1 MQKTI
6 NRKSVWSRSP
16 KFAPEIKHKIL
27 TSEEVLVQNPN
38 TKEDESHIVNTY
50 KEESVIDPH
59 LRASDF
65 SLHVIMQH
73 SPQQL
78 KDCGRFFT
86 PENPEEYVDM
96 VASLSARIQ
105 AQIDKEQA
113 DAASLLILLLLN
125 HLKLNNYA

>member
-16 KFAPEIKHKIL
+16 KFSPEIKHKIL
-27 TSEEVLVQNPN
+27 TSEEVLVTNPS

-50 KEESVIDPH
+50 KEESVIDSH

-65 SLHVIMQH
+65 SLQVIIQH

-113 DAASLLILLLLN
+113 EAKESIETPIVEPSQTE
-125 HLKLNNYA
+125 

>member
-27 TSEEVLVQNPN
+27 TSEEVLVQNPS

-65 SLHVIMQH
+65 SLQVIMQH

-105 AQIDKEQA
+105 SQIDKEQA
-113 DAASLLILLLLN
+113 AIAPEESVTDSIVEPS
-125 HLKLNNYA
+125 KTE

>member
-27 TSEEVLVQNPN
+27 TSEEVLVKNPSSQ
-38 TKEDESHIVNTY
+38 EDESHIVNTY
-50 KEESVIDPH
+50 REESVIDPH

-65 SLHVIMQH
+65 SLQVIMQH

-113 DAASLLILLLLN
+113 ESQAAIETPVVEPT
-125 HLKLNNYA
+125 KTE

>member
-1 MQKTI
+1 MQRTI

-27 TSEEVLVQNPN
+27 TSEEVLVKNPS
-38 TKEDESHIVNTY
+38 TREDESHIVNTY

-65 SLHVIMQH
+65 SLQVIMQH

-113 DAASLLILLLLN
+113 DAKEVIETPIVEPS
-125 HLKLNNYA
+125 KTE

>member
-6 NRKSVWSRSP
+6 NRKLVWSRSP

-27 TSEEVLVQNPN
+27 TSEEVLVKNPSS
-38 TKEDESHIVNTY
+38 KEDESHIVNTY

-65 SLHVIMQH
+65 SLQVIMQH

-78 KDCGRFFT
+78 KDCGRFFS
-86 PENPEEYVDM
+86 PENPEEYVDL

-105 AQIDKEQA
+105 AQIDKEQ
-113 DAASLLILLLLN
+113 SESNPVIETTVVEPI
-125 HLKLNNYA
+125 KSE